1 MRLIFIGPPGA
12 GKGTQATLV
21 KEYFGV
27 IHLSTGDILRREI
40 SQASPLGIKAK
51 SYIDRGHLV
60 PDNELL
66 NIMRK
71 RLNKEDV
78 KKGYLLDGYP
88 RTIPQAEG
96 LDKFLDEMNQNIN
109 AVVSIELDD
118 DTIIKRLS
126 SRRSCAGCGN
136 ITNLLF
142 DTPKIEG
149 TCDNCNSGL
158 LQRSDDSKKVIIER
172 LEVYS
177 KQTAP
182 LLKYYHKKELIKRID
197 GSGNIDNVFQL
208 ILKALR

>member
-1 MRLIFIGPPGA
+1 
-12 GKGTQATLV
+12 
-21 KEYFGV
+21 
-27 IHLSTGDILRREI
+27 
-40 SQASPLGIKAK
+40 
-51 SYIDRGHLV
+51 
-60 PDNELL
+60 
-66 NIMRK
+66 
-71 RLNKEDV
+71 
-78 KKGYLLDGYP
+78 
-88 RTIPQAEG
+88 
-96 LDKFLDEMNQNIN
+96 MNQNIN

-118 DTIIKRLS
+118 ETIIKRLS

-149 TCDNCNSGL
+149 TCDNCNGRL
-158 LQRSDDSKKVIIER
+158 LQRSDDSKEVIIER

>member
-1 MRLIFIGPPGA
+1 MSVGSS
-12 GKGTQATLV
+12 K
-21 KEYFGV
+21 
-27 IHLSTGDILRREI
+27 LSDYKYSG
-40 SQASPLGIKAK
+40 
-51 SYIDRGHLV
+51 YHRGHLV

-118 DTIIKRLS
+118 ETIIKRLS

-197 GSGNIDNVFQL
+197 GSGNIENVFQL
-208 ILKALR
+208 ILKGLR

>member
-1 MRLIFIGPPGA
+1 
-12 GKGTQATLV
+12 
-21 KEYFGV
+21 
-27 IHLSTGDILRREI
+27 
-40 SQASPLGIKAK
+40 
-51 SYIDRGHLV
+51 
-60 PDNELL
+60 
-66 NIMRK
+66 
-71 RLNKEDV
+71 
-78 KKGYLLDGYP
+78 
-88 RTIPQAEG
+88 
-96 LDKFLDEMNQNIN
+96 MNQNIN

-118 DTIIKRLS
+118 ETIIKRLS

-158 LQRSDDSKKVIIER
+158 LQRSDDSKEVIIER